1 MLLALYGLAALGN
14 IIAAGTE
21 NHVLDWATKPLLM
34 PLLALWLWRAGKAA
48 KGSRGII
55 AGLLFSW
62 AGDIALQFDGQLWFI
77 TGMVFFLA
85 AHICY
90 ITTFLKAGARPK
102 PLVAAAYALALV
114 GTLILLW
121 KPLGAMAIPM
131 TLYAVALATMATL
144 AAGINVHVGL
154 GGMLFLISDF
164 LIAFRVAETWTP
176 PGPPIW
182 VMLTYA
188 AAQFLIVTG
197 WVKRGKSLLGS

>member
-14 IIAAGTE
+14 IVAAGTD
-21 NHVLDWATKPLLM
+21 NDVLDWATKPLLM
-34 PLLALWLWRAGKAA
+34 PLLALWLWRADRKA
-48 KGSRGII
+48 KGIL
-55 AGLLFSW
+55 AGVLFSW
-62 AGDIALQFDGQLWFI
+62 AGDIALQFEGQLWFI
-77 TGMVFFLA
+77 TGMVLFLC

-102 PLVAAAYALALV
+102 PLVAAGYGIVLV

-144 AAGINVHVGL
+144 AASINWRVGL

>member
-14 IIAAGTE
+14 IIAAGTD
-21 NHVLDWATKPLLM
+21 NDVLDWATKPLLM
-34 PLLALWLWRAGKAA
+34 PLLALWLWRADRKA
-48 KGSRGII
+48 KGIL
-55 AGLLFSW
+55 AGVLFSW
-62 AGDIALQFDGQLWFI
+62 AGDIALQFEGQLWFI
-77 TGMVFFLA
+77 TGMVLFLC

-102 PLVAAAYALALV
+102 PLVAAGYGIVLV

-144 AAGINVHVGL
+144 AAGINVYVGL

-188 AAQFLIVTG
+188 AAQLLIVTG
-197 WVKRGKSLLGS
+197 WVTRGKPLLRSTA

>member
-1 MLLALYGLAALGN
+1 MLLALYGLVALGN
-14 IIAAGTE
+14 VIAAGTE

-34 PLLALWLWRAGKAA
+34 PLLALWLWRKDKSA
-48 KGSRGII
+48 KGIL

-77 TGMVFFLA
+77 TGMVFFLG
-85 AHICY
+85 AHLCY
-90 ITTFLKAGARPK
+90 ITTFLRAGARPK
-102 PLVAAAYALALV
+102 PLVAVGYGAVLA

-121 KPLGAMAIPM
+121 KPLGAMAYPM

-144 AAGINVHVGL
+144 AASIGWRVGL
-154 GGMLFLISDF
+154 GGMLFLVSDF
-164 LIAFRVAETWTP
+164 LIAFRVADTWTV

-188 AAQFLIVTG
+188 AAQFLIATG
-197 WVKRGKSLLGS
+197 WVRRSQ

>member
-21 NHVLDWATKPLLM
+21 NHVLDWAPKPLLM
-34 PLLALWLWRAGKAA
+34 PLLALWLWRADRRA
-48 KGSRGII
+48 KGTI
-55 AGLLFSW
+55 AGLMFSW

-77 TGMVFFLA
+77 TGMVFFLC

-102 PLVAAAYALALV
+102 LRVAAGYAIVLV
-114 GTLILLW
+114 GSLIVLW
-121 KPLGAMAIPM
+121 QPLGAMAIPM

-144 AAGINVHVGL
+144 AASINVHVGL

-188 AAQFLIVTG
+188 AAQFLIATG
-197 WVKRGKSLLGS
+197 WARRRQ

>member
-14 IIAAGTE
+14 VIAAGTE

-34 PLLALWLWRAGKAA
+34 PLLALWLWKVDSRA
-48 KGSRGII
+48 KGIL
-55 AGLLFSW
+55 AGVLFSW
-62 AGDIALQFDGQLWFI
+62 AGDIALQFEGQLWFI
-77 TGMVFFLA
+77 TGMVFFLG

-90 ITTFLKAGARPK
+90 IATFLKAGARPK
-102 PLVAAAYALALV
+102 LLVAVGYGIVLA
-114 GTLILLW
+114 GALILLW

-144 AAGINVHVGL
+144 AASINVHVGL
-154 GGMLFLISDF
+154 GGMLFLVSDF

-182 VMLTYA
+182 VMLTYS

-197 WVKRGKSLLGS
+197 WVKRGRPLLGSTA